1 MNWWTDKSVAKWN
14 PSLELSLFK
23 NLILSGHVQKF
34 DVAHACMHN
43 GMLLYPNLFIR
54 VANVMFIEYETTDP
68 TMYSWSL
75 CHSWMST
82 MAPRLVIVGFLMLIS
97 LLLVSIYS
105 CNMNTPSNIGNPKPG
120 GQGKCLMRFI
130 WYAYNIIYYYYLY
143 YLCSSS
149 MSSLSN
155 FYCTSAVLQARPR
168 HSKKG

>member
-68 TMYSWSL
+68 Q
-75 CHSWMST
+75 C
-82 MAPRLVIVGFLMLIS
+82 I
-97 LLLVSIYS
+97 
-105 CNMNTPSNIGNPKPG
+105 PG
-120 GQGKCLMRFI
+120 HCAIREWALWLR
-130 WYAYNIIYYYYLY
+130 
-143 YLCSSS
+143 
-149 MSSLSN
+149 
-155 FYCTSAVLQARPR
+155 VL
-168 HSKKG
+168 